1 MENTPT
7 ITMPRKE
14 AKMFYQD
21 YLGAVKTRKE
31 KYVKELKQVYYHL
44 SKGNKVLDIY
54 EVFKK
59 TGVNKDGD
67 PKLAIALASERN
79 VNFEKRELGAGR
91 FETGQF
97 RFYVDLPTKTFPKWK
112 TRLNKGEDRYFGNQW
127 VRKGARFIIKQEI
140 STKVPIV
147 PAHLLP
153 EGSLENYYILW
164 EVVKG
169 WEKMPVVK
177 DPFLLKRINANAFVV
192 LAEWEITAIEQAII
206 RGR

>member
-7 ITMPRKE
+7 ITMPRKQ

-31 KYVKELKQVYYHL
+31 GYIKDLKQVYYHL

-59 TGVNKDGD
+59 SGVNKAGE
-67 PKLAIALASERN
+67 PKLAIALADVRSVEFR
-79 VNFEKRELGAGR
+79 KLELGAGNFTSKGSR
-91 FETGQF
+91 WQS
-97 RFYVDLPTKTFPKWK
+97 YVSDVALPAKTFPNWK
-112 TRLNKGEDRYFGNQW
+112 RGMVEQNWGNPPKKELETI
-127 VRKGARFIIKQEI
+127 RKEI

-164 EVVKG
+164 EVSE
-169 WEKMPVVK
+169 WEPMPIYK

-192 LAEWEITAIEQAII
+192 LAEWELTSVEQAII

>member
-7 ITMPRKE
+7 ITMPKE
-14 AKMFYQD
+14 QAKAFYQD

-59 TGVNKDGD
+59 SGVNEMGE
-67 PKLAIALASERN
+67 PKLAIARADGRIIE
-79 VNFEKRELGAGR
+79 FHKMELGAGR
-91 FETGQF
+91 FEGRTTA
-97 RFYVDLPTKTFPKWK
+97 YDVDLPSRTFPNWK
-112 TRLNKGEDRYFGNQW
+112 RKLLPNRWNDRKTLQI
-127 VRKGARFIIKQEI
+127 VRQEI

-153 EGSLENYYILW
+153 DGELENYFVLW
-164 EVVKG
+164 EVSE
-169 WEKMPVVK
+169 WNPMPVYK

-192 LAEWEITAIEQAII
+192 LAEWDLTPVEQAII

>member
-1 MENTPT
+1 
-7 ITMPRKE
+7 MPRKQ
-14 AKMFYQD
+14 AKIFYQD

-31 KYVKELKQVYYHL
+31 AYVKELKQVYYHL

-59 TGVNKDGD
+59 SGVNEMGE
-67 PKLAIALASERN
+67 PKLAIARADSRSVEFN
-79 VNFEKRELGAGR
+79 KRDLGAGR
-91 FETGQF
+91 FEGRTDT
-97 RFYVDLPTKTFPKWK
+97 YNVDLPTRTFPKWK
-112 TRLNKGEDRYFGNQW
+112 TKINKEEAGYFENQYTEKGERYILRN
-127 VRKGARFIIKQEI
+127 KI

-153 EGSLENYYILW
+153 EGELDNYFVLW
-164 EVVKG
+164 EVSE
-169 WEKMPVVK
+169 WSEMPVYN

-192 LAEWEITAIEQAII
+192 LAEWDLTPVEQAII